1 MKIWINQLNFDLDGP
16 ADETVLRFLRRQGL
30 RGTKEGCASGDCGA
44 CTVMLVNPVA
54 AANKRPIDDAC
65 TTFNACISPVGQYAG
80 RQLITVEGLARG
92 DQLHPAQQAMVD
104 CHGSQCGY
112 CTPGFVVSLA
122 AMVENR
128 AAHERAA
135 HESAVHERA
144 AHDSAVTAAE
154 GQDVSADRLRAAV
167 EQGISGNLC
176 RCTGYRPIVD
186 AGLQALAMD
195 HQSWFI
201 SSHPDGAAVSS
212 PAAGVLLPKTI
223 NELAQL
229 RLQYPDAPLIAGG
242 TDLMLTVT
250 QQYQSMPNMI
260 SLKGVAEL
268 HAIDVSKD
276 GIFIGAAATYRQIEQ
291 VLGHRSIQLVRLLHR
306 LGSAQIRYQGTL
318 GGNFG
323 NGSPIADMPPAFMVL
338 DAQLVLGSTGLDGAP
353 IRRVP
358 VVSFYRGYREINLGA
373 DEYILGI
380 ECAPSVFDDFHRFY
394 KNSKRIEDDIS
405 SVMGAFRFCGSPQQI
420 SLARIAFGGMAA
432 TPLRMPELEAML
444 VAGPLDHSLIETAAT
459 LLAAHLQPL
468 TDVRASAA
476 YRLTMAQ
483 QMLRR
488 ALREYQGE
496 RFIDITEAV

>member
-1 MKIWINQLNFDLDGP
+1 MKIWINQQVFDLDGP

-44 CTVMLVNPVA
+44 CTVMLVGLA
-54 AANKRPIDDAC
+54 SAANSLPGDDAY
-65 TTFNACISPVGQYAG
+65 TTFNACIAPIGQYAG
-80 RQLITVEGLARG
+80 RQLVTVEGLARG

-112 CTPGFVVSLA
+112 CTPGFVMSLA

-128 AAHERAA
+128 AAQ
-135 HESAVHERA
+135 ES
-144 AHDSAVTAAE
+144 TASLLDNREANTD
-154 GQDVSADRLRAAV
+154 QLRAAV

-186 AGLQALAMD
+186 AGIRALAVE
-195 HQSWFI
+195 HQSWLEI
-201 SSHPDGAAVSS
+201 ASIDAPPMLSTAP
-212 PAAGVLLPKTI
+212 GVLLPETV

-229 RLQYPDAPLIAGG
+229 RQQYPDAQLIAGG
-242 TDLMLTVT
+242 TDIMLTVT
-250 QQYQSMPNMI
+250 QQYQAMPSII

-268 HAIDVSKD
+268 QAIDVNETVV
-276 GIFIGAAATYRQIEQ
+276 FIGAAATYRQIEQ
-291 VLGHRSIQLVRLLHR
+291 RLGHRSRQLVRLLHR

-323 NGSPIADMPPAFMVL
+323 TGSPIADMPPAFMVL
-338 DAQLVLGSTGLDGAP
+338 DAQLVLGGTETGGAP

-358 VVSFYRGYREINLGA
+358 VEAFYRGYRETDLGA
-373 DEYILGI
+373 NEYILGV
-380 ECAPSVFDDFHRFY
+380 ECAPSAFDDFHRFY

-405 SVMGAFRFCGSPQQI
+405 SVMGAFRFCGSPQQL

-444 VAGPLDHSLIETAAT
+444 VGGPLDKALISKVAAV
-459 LLAAHLQPL
+459 LAKQLQPL
-468 TDVRASAA
+468 TDVRATAA
-476 YRLTMAQ
+476 YRLMMAQ
-483 QMLRR
+483 QMLVR
-488 ALREYQGE
+488 ALSEYQGE
-496 RFIDITEAV
+496 HFIDITEAV

>member
-1 MKIWINQLNFDLDGP
+1 MKIWINQLAFDLDGP

-44 CTVMLVNPVA
+44 CTVMLATLTPVSSDG
-54 AANKRPIDDAC
+54 RLVDDAY
-65 TTFNACISPVGQYAG
+65 TTFNACIAPVGQYAG
-80 RQLITVEGLARG
+80 RQLTTVEGLARG

-104 CHGSQCGY
+104 CHASQCGY

-122 AMVENR
+122 AMVENSV
-128 AAHERAA
+128 AG
-135 HESAVHERA
+135 
-144 AHDSAVTAAE
+144 TADDD
-154 GQDVSADRLRAAV
+154 GMNADQLRATV

-186 AGLQALAMD
+186 AGVQALAVD
-195 HQSWFI
+195 HQSWL
-201 SSHPDGAAVSS
+201 GVNNTAAPLLPSTVPST
-212 PAAGVLLPKTI
+212 PPGVLMPGNLS
-223 NELAQL
+223 ELAQM
-229 RLQYPDAPLIAGG
+229 RQQYPEAALIAGG
-242 TDLMLTVT
+242 TDLMLAVT

-268 HAIDVSKD
+268 QDIDVSEAAT
-276 GIFIGAAATYRQIEQ
+276 FIGAAATYRQIELA
-291 VLGHRSIQLVRLLHR
+291 LGPRSIQLVRLLHR

-338 DAQLVLGSTGLDGAP
+338 DALLVLGNTGVTGEST
-353 IRRVP
+353 RRVP
-358 VVSFYRGYREINLGA
+358 VEAFYRGYRETDLAA
-373 DEYILGI
+373 DEFIQGV
-380 ECAPSVFDDFHRFY
+380 ECETSGFDDFHRFY

-405 SVMGAFRFCGSPQQI
+405 SVMGAFRFCGTPQQL

-432 TPLRMPELEAML
+432 TPVRMPDIEAML
-444 VAGPLDHSLIETAAT
+444 VAGPLDEALIESVATA
-459 LLAAHLQPL
+459 LVERLQPL
-468 TDVRASAA
+468 TDVRASAG
-476 YRLTMAQ
+476 YRLMMAQ
-483 QMLRR
+483 QMLLR